1 MNTKEIPSWYN
12 LSFWS
17 FQMCHFTQSKAV
29 EINSVEGFQSR
40 PAVVLSRWGN
50 VICFL
55 CTACPFD
62 RPDAQTW
69 SQRSL
74 LSQGATRRR
83 QSECQGVTGSPP
95 ARQSRLAER
104 HVSCQ
109 QAEKRR
115 LEKARVFPETGTC
128 FCVVFQNAI
137 RCCVGWVRVPPVCW
151 PGWELVEVGLL
162 SLHKLAHHI
171 CYVSWVLWKQ
181 ASTLL
186 LSVVVY
192 RVIPGTGQRN

>member
-1 MNTKEIPSWYN
+1 MCPFHCNVTYCEFLLVCFLVGIAFTIKYAACKWLWGSIFMNTKEIPSWYN

-83 QSECQGVTGSPP
+83 QSQWQGVTGKAGSRNDTSAVSRQRKDDWRRPECFPRPP
-95 ARQSRLAER
+95 
-104 HVSCQ
+104 
-109 QAEKRR
+109 
-115 LEKARVFPETGTC
+115 RVFMLC
-128 FCVVFQNAI
+128 FKMPSDVASAGSGCRLFAGRGGNSLK
-137 RCCVGWVRVPPVCW
+137 
-151 PGWELVEVGLL
+151 LVYCLCTN
-162 SLHKLAHHI
+162 LH
-171 CYVSWVLWKQ
+171 
-181 ASTLL
+181 
-186 LSVVVY
+186 
-192 RVIPGTGQRN
+192 

>member
-40 PAVVLSRWGN
+40 PTVVLSRWGN

-83 QSECQGVTGSPP
+83 QSEWQGVTGSPP
-95 ARQSRLAER
+95 CRQSRLAER
-104 HVSCQ
+104 HVTCQ

-115 LEKARVFPETGTC
+115 LEKARVFPETATC
-128 FCVVFQNAI
+128 FVLCFKMPSDVASAGSGCRLFAGRGGNSLKLVYCLCTNLHTIFVTSAE
-137 RCCVGWVRVPPVCW
+137 CCGNK
-151 PGWELVEVGLL
+151 LL
-162 SLHKLAHHI
+162 H
-171 CYVSWVLWKQ
+171 CFWVL
-181 ASTLL
+181 
-186 LSVVVY
+186 
-192 RVIPGTGQRN
+192 